1 MALDTRI
8 PLGVQQVDIA
18 NPLAL
23 LIQTRQNTQ
32 DRAMAAQDR
41 QREIARQSQQD
52 QQRSTEFA
60 QNTQLNAAKIEE
72 FKNNKAT
79 QQYIQDT
86 LTVKNLLESNNPQ
99 DAALVIQG
107 MQERFKGTDYAKGLD
122 QDYANIT
129 AGNLEPVLSG
139 INAEIQA
146 FQEMQQ
152 ITSGRAAAQDPAAI
166 REYEYLQTLTPEQ
179 RQEFM
184 LAKRANPAINL
195 GDRTVI
201 TDPTNPAAAP
211 IAQFQRGVSPDA
223 QPELRGQQTAA
234 VEQAEIA
241 AIAPRAQEERRV
253 ERELQQG
260 QRIGAIESKQEQTQ
274 LLTELLDQAKDL
286 SGFWTTGFVGGAASR
301 IEGTPAYNLSR
312 TLDTLKAT
320 AGFDTLQQMRDN
332 SPTGGALG
340 QVTERELSLLQATWG
355 SVEQAQSQAQF
366 ERALDRFDRQVKNSW
381 DRVNRA
387 YERDYGAPYFAEG
400 GQQQTSGSNV
410 NDPLGILNR

>member
-52 QQRSTEFA
+52 QQRSAEFA

-79 QQYIQDT
+79 QQYIRDT

-139 INAEIQA
+139 INSEIRVFQQMGTIAAPAASRVQKVAPGETLVDEATGQAIFQAPESATARAQPAATAIGKINQDFASGAIDQEQYNRLIDAEIQA
-146 FQEMQQ
+146 QE
-152 ITSGRAAAQDPAAI
+152 TAAATGQTKVEEQQTRDDMVKSEAARILALTQNLLGNTEGLAGATGPFSSMMPSFKEQTVDFEANVKELQD
-166 REYEYLQTLTPEQ
+166 LLT
-179 RQEFM
+179 M
-184 LAKRANPAINL
+184 ANL
-195 GDRTVI
+195 GRMTGVLSESDIKLIANAASGLNLRASEGRMALKLKEIQDRM
-201 TDPTNPAAAP
+201 
-211 IAQFQRGVSPDA
+211 AQRFPD
-223 QPELRGQQTAA
+223 
-234 VEQAEIA
+234 IA
-241 AIAPRAQEERRV
+241 AGIFQGEQEQQEPPMNVNGFVIRRV
-253 ERELQQG
+253 E
-260 QRIGAIESKQEQTQ
+260 
-274 LLTELLDQAKDL
+274 
-286 SGFWTTGFVGGAASR
+286 
-301 IEGTPAYNLSR
+301 
-312 TLDTLKAT
+312 
-320 AGFDTLQQMRDN
+320 
-332 SPTGGALG
+332 
-340 QVTERELSLLQATWG
+340 
-355 SVEQAQSQAQF
+355 
-366 ERALDRFDRQVKNSW
+366 
-381 DRVNRA
+381 
-387 YERDYGAPYFAEG
+387 
-400 GQQQTSGSNV
+400 
-410 NDPLGILNR
+410 

>member
-1 MALDTRI
+1 M
-8 PLGVQQVDIA
+8 V
-18 NPLAL
+18 
-23 LIQTRQNTQ
+23 
-32 DRAMAAQDR
+32 
-41 QREIARQSQQD
+41 
-52 QQRSTEFA
+52 
-60 QNTQLNAAKIEE
+60 
-72 FKNNKAT
+72 
-79 QQYIQDT
+79 
-86 LTVKNLLESNNPQ
+86 
-99 DAALVIQG
+99 QG

-122 QDYANIT
+122 SDFSNIVN
-129 AGNLEPVLSG
+129 GNLDPVLSG
-139 INAEIQA
+139 INAEVQA
-146 FQEMQQ
+146 FQEMQNL
-152 ITSGRAAAQDPAAI
+152 TSGRAAPQDPAAV
-166 REYEYLQTLTPEQ
+166 REYEYMQSLTPEQ
-179 RQEFM
+179 RQQFL

-195 GDRTVI
+195 GDRAVI

-211 IAQFQRGVSPDA
+211 IAEFQRGVSPDA

-234 VEQAEIA
+234 VQEAEIA
-241 AIAPRAQEERRV
+241 AIAPRALEERAV
-253 ERELQQG
+253 ERQLQQG

-274 LLTELLDQAKDL
+274 LLTDLIDQAKDL

-366 ERALDRFDRQVKNSW
+366 ERALERFDRQVQNSW

-387 YERDYGAPYFAEG
+387 YERDYGQPYFEG
-400 GQQQTSGSNV
+400 GAQPSQDIFSQA
-410 NDPLGILNR
+410 DAILNGQ

>member
-52 QQRSTEFA
+52 QQRSAEFA

-107 MQERFKGTDYAKGLD
+107 MRERFKGTDYAKGLD

-139 INAEIQA
+139 INSEIRVFQQMGTIAAPAASRVQKVAPGETLVDEATGQAIFQAPESATARAQPAATAIGKINQDFASGAIDQEQYNRLIDAEIQA
-146 FQEMQQ
+146 QE
-152 ITSGRAAAQDPAAI
+152 TAAATGQTKVEEQQTRDDMVKSEAARILALTQNLLGNTEGLAGATGPFSSMMPSFKEQTVDFEANVKELQD
-166 REYEYLQTLTPEQ
+166 LLT
-179 RQEFM
+179 M
-184 LAKRANPAINL
+184 SNL
-195 GDRTVI
+195 GRMTGVLSESDIKLIANAASGLNLRASEGRMALKLKEIQDRM
-201 TDPTNPAAAP
+201 
-211 IAQFQRGVSPDA
+211 AQRFPD
-223 QPELRGQQTAA
+223 
-234 VEQAEIA
+234 IA
-241 AIAPRAQEERRV
+241 AGIFQGEQEQQEPPMNVNGFVIRRV
-253 ERELQQG
+253 E
-260 QRIGAIESKQEQTQ
+260 
-274 LLTELLDQAKDL
+274 
-286 SGFWTTGFVGGAASR
+286 
-301 IEGTPAYNLSR
+301 
-312 TLDTLKAT
+312 
-320 AGFDTLQQMRDN
+320 
-332 SPTGGALG
+332 
-340 QVTERELSLLQATWG
+340 
-355 SVEQAQSQAQF
+355 
-366 ERALDRFDRQVKNSW
+366 
-381 DRVNRA
+381 
-387 YERDYGAPYFAEG
+387 
-400 GQQQTSGSNV
+400 
-410 NDPLGILNR
+410 